1 MQVSVTC
8 ILAVAIATLSGSAAE
23 EEFVSDYSGRVMWD
37 ADAAVVRFESS
48 GSMPGTKEGFFWNV
62 PSEVKRIEIAENV
75 TVRGGFRVGFR
86 DSSNPLAIVGAD
98 RGTSRIFGTDVESW
112 TDKNGIADT
121 DKWKYGS
128 ISVLA
133 DAEVRVE
140 TLTVENPRGYII
152 SGYADKS
159 VIHVSDC
166 DLLDTRDG
174 NNNNSDGFIGS
185 AGSSIRNSLI
195 STSDDAI
202 KVYHDITIE
211 NVTIEQHRN
220 GAPIQFGWGGETGRA
235 RATIRNLTI
244 RGVDSD
250 GLYNMAPFTWEA
262 GTTGQR
268 DVTITGLRID
278 LAGSMYIEES
288 MQWVPIGLFE
298 LKPRDCILNL
308 TATEAATGLPPGIR
322 NTRGRIR
329 IETE

>member
-1 MQVSVTC
+1 MQISVNC
-8 ILAVAIATLSGSAAE
+8 ILAVVMATSSCSATE
-23 EEFVSDYSGRVMWD
+23 EEVVPEYSGRVTWD
-37 ADAAVVRFESS
+37 AESAVVRFESS
-48 GSMPGTKEGFFWNV
+48 GSMPETKEGFFWNV
-62 PSEVKRIEIAENV
+62 PPDVKRIEIAANV
-75 TVRGGFRVGFR
+75 TVRGGFRIGFR

-112 TDKNGIADT
+112 TDKNGIADA

-140 TLTVENPRGYII
+140 MLTAENPRGYNI

-174 NNNNSDGFIGS
+174 DNNNSDGFIGA

-195 STSDDAI
+195 STSDDSI

-244 RGVDSD
+244 RGVDPED
-250 GLYNMAPFTWEA
+250 RYNMAPFTWEA
-262 GTTGQR
+262 GTTGRR
-268 DVTITGLRID
+268 DVTVTGLRID

-288 MQWVPIGLFE
+288 MQWAPIGLFE

-308 TATEAATGLPPGIR
+308 TATGTATGLPEGIR
-322 NTRGRIR
+322 NTRGLIR
-329 IETE
+329 IEME